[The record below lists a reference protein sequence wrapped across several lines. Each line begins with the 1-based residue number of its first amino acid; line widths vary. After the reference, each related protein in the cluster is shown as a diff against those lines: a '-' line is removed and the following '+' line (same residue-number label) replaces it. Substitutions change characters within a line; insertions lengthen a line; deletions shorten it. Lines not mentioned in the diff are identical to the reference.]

1 MRVTEE
7 DEDSDRVYDVVLG
20 LRGRDI
26 RVADH
31 SYVLDTSRVFC
42 HRHLATTTTTT
53 TAAVAAVSWAGTAK
67 LRMRVPGSARCTR
80 LSVTWLVRN
89 WENK

>member
-7 DEDSDRVYDVVLG
+7 DEYSDRVYDVVLG

-31 SYVLDTSRVFC
+31 SNVLASRVFC

-53 TAAVAAVSWAGTAK
+53 TAVAAAVS
-67 LRMRVPGSARCTR
+67 
-80 LSVTWLVRN
+80 
-89 WENK
+89 